1 MAVTATTAHAQTGSS
16 TTTPLSGESRS
27 PRPDRAPPIPDSGV
41 RRDTKEKD
49 LLTITGSIRVR
60 YELLEGQFRPG
71 LPSRDDAITAQ
82 TAIAADYRTGPWHL
96 SAELID
102 ARAYL
107 VDAPGAVSTSE
118 VNALELSRA
127 SISYSDGPV
136 ELTAGRVHLNLG
148 SRRLAGRNAFRNT
161 INSFTGIRLDWR
173 GKADDHLVAFY
184 ALPHTR
190 LPSARADIIDN
201 VVRWDR
207 ESFDLTFW
215 GAHYTRPDLFAGVTL
230 QANIFG
236 LNERDGD
243 NGPNRNRHLFTWG
256 ARLHRPPR
264 VGQWDIDLEG
274 AVQTGTI
281 RQSAAANAAR
291 QDVRAF
297 FAHAEFGFSPALP
310 GKPRVSALVDLAS
323 GDDPRTPGSF
333 GRFDTLYGPR
343 RSELGPTG
351 IFGPL
356 FRSNLLAAGLRG
368 EIAPAPRWD
377 VMTLWRPAWVHSRRD
392 RFGNTTL
399 LDTKGR
405 SGRFAG
411 HMLEVR
417 LGHWLIEKRLRLEA
431 GAAIMTSGRLLEDAP
446 NATGYGDTRYAYGQM
461 VVNF

>member
-1 MAVTATTAHAQTGSS
+1 
-16 TTTPLSGESRS
+16 LF
-27 PRPDRAPPIPDSGV
+27 V
-41 RRDTKEKD
+41 RFIIC
-49 LLTITGSIRVR
+49 LLTTCALQVSAPAHGQAAGEADTDGLSVSGSLRVR

-71 LPSRDDAITAQ
+71 LPSRDDAITVQ
-82 TAIAADYRTGPWHL
+82 TAIAANYRTGAWRI

-107 VDAPGAVSTSE
+107 ADAPGAVSTSE

-136 ELTAGRVHLNLG
+136 ELTAGRFHLNLG

-161 INSFTGIRLDWR
+161 INSFTGVRLDWH
-173 GKADDHLVAFY
+173 GKADDHLVVFY

-190 LPSARADIIDN
+190 LPSVRADLVDN
-201 VVRWDR
+201 RVRWDR

-215 GAHYTRPDLFAGVTL
+215 GAHYTRPDLFDGVTL
-230 QANIFG
+230 QANAFK

-256 ARLHRPPR
+256 ARLHRAPEP
-264 VGQWDIDLEG
+264 GQWDLDLEG
-274 AVQTGTI
+274 AVQTGSI
-281 RQSAAANAAR
+281 RQSIAPGASR

-297 FAHAEFGFSPALP
+297 FAHAELGYSPPLP
-310 GKPRVSALVDLAS
+310 GKPRLSALLDVAS

-343 RSELGPTG
+343 RTDFGPTG

-368 EIAPAPRWD
+368 ELAPAPRWD
-377 VMTLWRPAWVHSRRD
+377 VMTMWRPAWVHSRRD
-392 RFGNTTL
+392 RFGNAGPS
-399 LDTKGR
+399 DPRGQ

-411 HMLEVR
+411 HMIEVR
-417 LGHWLIEKRLRLEA
+417 LGHWLVEKRLRLEA
-431 GAAIMTSGRLLEDAP
+431 GAAVLTTGRLLEDAP
-446 NATGYGDTRYAYGQM
+446 NATGFGDTRYAYGQM